1 MGSSEGGCSS
11 HSHVTLTAGPL
22 DVLDLGC
29 GTGLAGGWLKD
40 YCKTLVGIV
49 FFFSIFLSLSIFLVY
64 LFESKKRYIL
74 IFIFYSLEL

>member
-11 HSHVTLTAGPL
+11 HTHVTLTAGPL
-22 DVLDLGC
+22 EVLDLGC

-49 FFFSIFLSLSIFLVY
+49 FLLLLLLLLLLLHFV
-64 LFESKKRYIL
+64 
-74 IFIFYSLEL
+74 